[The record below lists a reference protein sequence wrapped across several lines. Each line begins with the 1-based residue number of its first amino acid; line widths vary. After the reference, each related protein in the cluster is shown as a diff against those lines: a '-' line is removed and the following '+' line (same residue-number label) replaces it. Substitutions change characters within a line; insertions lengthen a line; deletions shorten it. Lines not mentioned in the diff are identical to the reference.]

1 MIRWLL
7 DTNAII
13 ALLKGHSPAFT
24 SKVMAEKPEAFGLSV
39 IVYHEL
45 VYGAAKSTRPEQNL
59 KVIDAIAFPLLSFD
73 PEDAS
78 AAGHIRGQM
87 AKLGTP
93 IGPLDVLIAGQAL
106 ARDLVLISDNG
117 REFSRISG
125 LKHENW
131 QR

>member
-13 ALLKGHSPAFT
+13 ALLKGKFPRFT
-24 SKVMAEKPEAFGLSV
+24 SRVMAEKPETFGLSV

-45 VYGAAKSTRPEQNL
+45 IYGAAKSARPEQNMQL
-59 KVIDAIAFPLLSFD
+59 IDAIAFPLLAFE
-73 PEDAS
+73 PKDAS
-78 AAGHIRGQM
+78 AAGLIRGQL

-106 ARDLVLISDNG
+106 ARGLVLITDNS
-117 REFSRISG
+117 REFSRIPD
-125 LKHENW
+125 LKQENW
-131 QR
+131 LR